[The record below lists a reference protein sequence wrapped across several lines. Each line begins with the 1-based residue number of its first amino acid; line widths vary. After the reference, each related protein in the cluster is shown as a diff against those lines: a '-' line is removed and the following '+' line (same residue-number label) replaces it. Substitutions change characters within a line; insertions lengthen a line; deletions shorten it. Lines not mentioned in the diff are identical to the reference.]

1 MATTIYRLK
10 DGTRVPS
17 VTTILGAVIAKPA
30 LVGWANKLGLQGIKV
45 GEQLDELADI
55 GTAVHELAKASLSN
69 RAPNLPVLNPD
80 QLTLATNCYNKF
92 TEWQAQHKYEP
103 LDVEMKLIS
112 EELGYGGTTDALCNF
127 YGRLDEPTESNGGVP
142 LNPSIGVLELWDFKT
157 GKAIY
162 DDYLFQLAAYA
173 RAARE
178 NGHNVQRIRIIRIGR
193 NEDEGFEQIVV
204 DGKKLELAWTV
215 FLHALHIYRAQ
226 HELEYLSRGGGKFA
240 ASK

>member
-1 MATTIYRLK
+1 MATTTYRLK
-10 DGTRVPS
+10 DGTRIPS

-30 LVGWANKLGLQGIKV
+30 LVAWANKLGLQGIKV

-69 RAPNLPVLNPD
+69 RAPKLPYLNPD
-80 QLTLATNCYNKF
+80 QLTLATNCYHKF
-92 TEWQAQHKYEP
+92 IDWQTQHSYRVV
-103 LDVEMKLIS
+103 DVESKLIS
-112 EELGYGGTTDALCNF
+112 EELGYGGTTDAICEF
-127 YGRLDEPTESNGGVP
+127 YGTVATQQTTESAREAV
-142 LNPSIGVLELWDFKT
+142 GVLELWDFKT

-178 NGHNVQRIRIIRIGR
+178 NGHQVQRIRIIRIGR

-204 DGKKLELAWTV
+204 EGKKLELAWTV

-226 HELEYLSRGGGKFA
+226 RELEYLSRGGGRFA
-240 ASK
+240 AGAK